1 MAYSMID
8 LFISNLKRYQ
18 QNIDKEFQVWYNLA
32 TTMAQPADVQ
42 SCVLRLAKGC
52 SRVRSN
58 VENDCLKFYY
68 KGAAAVAFLDDVV

>member
-8 LFISNLKRYQ
+8 LFISNLKRYR
-18 QNIDKEFQVWYNLA
+18 QNIDKEFQAWYNLA
-32 TTMAQPADVQ
+32 TTMAQTVDVQ
-42 SCVLRLAKGC
+42 SCVPRPAKGC